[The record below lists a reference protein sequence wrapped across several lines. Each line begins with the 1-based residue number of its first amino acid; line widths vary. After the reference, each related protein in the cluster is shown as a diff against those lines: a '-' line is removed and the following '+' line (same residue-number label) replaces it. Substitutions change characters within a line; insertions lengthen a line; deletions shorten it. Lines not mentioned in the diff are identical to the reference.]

1 MAKNRDEPQ
10 KMTPTS
16 EKKLLGGI
24 YVKVAADVLVYA
36 LLTKNCDSKT
46 KNNNILGS
54 KLHFLTSAAPWSL
67 AGQYQ
72 SHETGV

>member
-16 EKKLLGGI
+16 EKK
-24 YVKVAADVLVYA
+24 VAADVLV
-36 LLTKNCDSKT
+36 LCPFDENCNSKI